1 MYPGIYRDL
10 RGKHVLAERDENS
23 RYADENSRYAD
34 EDGMISYGYMCGPDN
49 DLGTEYR
56 VSQAEFEGS
65 WFTFVA
71 PFCSG
76 LFDPAINKRLSKLE
90 EQLEKCYAQ
99 DCAEKQ
105 KIQKKISNLLR

>member
-1 MYPGIYRDL
+1 MYPAIYRDL
-10 RGKHVLAERDENS
+10 HGKHVLAERDENS

-34 EDGMISYGYMCGPDN
+34 EDGMISYGYMCGPD
-49 DLGTEYR
+49 DTEYR

-65 WFTFVA
+65 RFTFVA

-76 LFDPAINKRLSKLE
+76 LFDPSVNKRLSKLE

-99 DCAEKQ
+99 DCTEKRE
-105 KIQKKISNLLR
+105 IQKSISDLLR